1 LVLLAVA
8 RKISEKKMDARVIFF
23 DFFLICVFSD
33 FFSNK
38 RVVINLNEANS
49 AFRREEK
56 TEQHHYYN
64 NNALSESNKL

>member
-1 LVLLAVA
+1 LVLSAVA

-38 RVVINLNEANS
+38 RVVINC
-49 AFRREEK
+49 EEK

-64 NNALSESNKL
+64 NNNALSESNKLI